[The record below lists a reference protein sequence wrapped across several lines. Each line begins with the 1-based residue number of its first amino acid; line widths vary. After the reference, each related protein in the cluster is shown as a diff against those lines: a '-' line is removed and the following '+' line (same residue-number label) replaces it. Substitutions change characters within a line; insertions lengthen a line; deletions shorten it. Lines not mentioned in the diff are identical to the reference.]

1 MSQPNEKPLDI
12 YSEVKAVLG
21 GLAEFLPEP
30 PKGSIPPMP
39 DEVRQAI
46 RHMANQAWNE
56 VNGPRRPE
64 LVFECKHLSTPLLKS
79 VGACGHYFIEETG
92 GYCRQIEAEVEHAA
106 RSNLLSGNLAFIG
119 EVIHYQL
126 PVQLQAVLYLPSDA
140 TERYP
145 VYIYN
150 ERVCQGVNYALHLSD
165 VTTVCNYIHIT
176 YTDRVLAHLEVSLWT
191 KGSQV

>member
-1 MSQPNEKPLDI
+1 MSQPNEPLDI
-12 YSEVKAVLG
+12 VTEVKAVLG
-21 GLAEFLPEP
+21 GLTEFLPEP
-30 PKGSIPPMP
+30 PLGSIPPMP

-46 RHMANQAWNE
+46 RRMANQTWNE

-64 LVFECKHLSTPLLKS
+64 LVFECKHLSTPLMKS
-79 VGACGHYFIEETG
+79 VGEYGHYFIEETG
-92 GYCRQIEAEVEHAA
+92 AYCRQIEAEVEHAA
-106 RSNLLSGNLAFIG
+106 KSNLLSGNLAFVG

-140 TERYP
+140 SERFP
-145 VYIYN
+145 AYIYN

-165 VTTVCNYIHIT
+165 VAMTCNYIHIT
-176 YTDRVLAHLEVSLWT
+176 YTDRTPAHLEVSLWV